1 MDDIMYA
8 KKPRSF
14 YNSVALDWGSLMR
27 ASVHPKISF
36 YLQNRYTEC
45 LMFYPLEVAG
55 LKRQLPMFP
64 IADDLYIAAFILLGD
79 QELTVHCA
87 EALLKK
93 APEYDYILTAEAKG
107 IPLVHEMAR
116 QAGAER
122 YFVARK
128 KMKLYMGDAIDVDV
142 QSITTAGMQKLYLTE
157 EDANLMKGK
166 RVLIVDDVISTGKS
180 LEALEKL
187 VEKAG
192 GVICGRMAVLAEG
205 DAAQRDDITFLEPLP
220 LFNKKGE
227 AL

>member
-1 MDDIMYA
+1 
-8 KKPRSF
+8 
-14 YNSVALDWGSLMR
+14 
-27 ASVHPKISF
+27 
-36 YLQNRYTEC
+36 
-45 LMFYPLEVAG
+45 MFYPLEVAG

-107 IPLVHEMAR
+107 IPLVHELAR

-227 AL
+227 VL

>member
-1 MDDIMYA
+1 
-8 KKPRSF
+8 
-14 YNSVALDWGSLMR
+14 
-27 ASVHPKISF
+27 
-36 YLQNRYTEC
+36 
-45 LMFYPLEVAG
+45 MFYPLEVAG

-93 APEYDYILTAEAKG
+93 APAYDNILTAEAKG

-220 LFNKKGE
+220 LFYKKGV